1 MEKILNTQLFGL
13 IAILVFYNISLY
25 IQKKTQKPIFN
36 NLLMSIILIILFL
49 KISNIPYEN
58 FKIGADVINFMLG
71 PVTVVLAVPLYR
83 QFDLLKKHFK
93 EILVGIL
100 GGVITSFIIVVLIGK
115 LTSTSNEIIYSMIP
129 KSITTPMGISL
140 VNQLGGVE
148 SITVVCI
155 IVTGIFGNIFAEQL
169 LNIGRVNHPVAKG
182 IAIGTS
188 AHALGTSKAL
198 EIGEVEG
205 AMSSLSIGIS
215 GIMTVIIVPI
225 LMNFIK

>member
-13 IAILVFYNISLY
+13 ITILVFYNLSLY
-25 IQKKTQKPIFN
+25 IHKKTQKPIFN
-36 NLLMSIILIILFL
+36 NLLISIILIILFL
-49 KISNIPYEN
+49 KITNIPYEN

-71 PVTVVLAVPLYR
+71 PVTIVLAVPLYR
-83 QFDLLKKHFK
+83 QYDLLKKYFR

-100 GGVITSFIIVVLIGK
+100 GGVITSFIIVVIIGK
-115 LTSTSNEIIYSMIP
+115 ITSTSNEIIYSIIP

-148 SITVVCI
+148 SVTVVCI
-155 IVTGIFGNIFAEQL
+155 IITGIFGNIFAEHL
-169 LNIGRVNHPVAKG
+169 LKIAKVKHPVAKG

-188 AHALGTSKAL
+188 SHALGTSKAL
-198 EIGEVEG
+198 ELGEVEG

-215 GIMTVIIVPI
+215 GLITVIIVPLLI
-225 LMNFIK
+225 NLI

>member
-13 IAILVFYNISLY
+13 ITILVFYNISLY

-71 PVTVVLAVPLYR
+71 PVTGVLAVPLYR

-129 KSITTPMGISL
+129 
-140 VNQLGGVE
+140 
-148 SITVVCI
+148 ITVGCI

-169 LNIGRVNHPVAKG
+169 LKIGRVNHPVAKG